1 MPIDRE
7 RSDKKWGRLAVDFV
21 LVVAKDD
28 DRRRRL
34 LQTLEQVDHLC
45 FLFDVL
51 DLLDNVER
59 GGTGA
64 TDVDE
69 DRLHERGLGKV
80 LDSLRHSGREEE
92 RLTLVL

>member
-1 MPIDRE
+1 M
-7 RSDKKWGRLAVDFV
+7 
-21 LVVAKDD
+21 
-28 DRRRRL
+28 
-34 LQTLEQVDHLC
+34 QTLEQVDHLR

-64 TDVDE
+64 TDIDE

-80 LDSLRHSGREEE
+80 LDPLRHGSREEE
-92 RLTLVL
+92 RLTLMLYVTESVASTF